1 MTSFARPAR
10 NRRNRY
16 GPKLSLRSGTMS
28 HGSGPARR
36 GTKFAMKTIVVD
48 AVPVSS

>member
-1 MTSFARPAR
+1 
-10 NRRNRY
+10 
-16 GPKLSLRSGTMS
+16 MS

-48 AVPVSS
+48 AVPVSSQPVPQNYGFRGGENITGNFL